1 MDYYELQR
9 QALMAERWR
18 EVAHLHRVTEARG
31 HTPRDAAELRIQ
43 EDPAKHDTRVAFFQ
57 LMTTYAAFGLVVSPG
72 ANTGTNPS

>member
-18 EVAHLHRVTEARG
+18 EVAHLHRVSEARG
-31 HTPRDAAELRIQ
+31 PRPRDAAGLRIQ
-43 EDPAKHDTRVAFFQ
+43 EDPVKHDTRVAFFQ